1 MAKVI
6 NIDPELNNLPRKKK
20 KIDEFRELSDIDLLR
35 HLDSSHILHKMANE
49 ISAFT
54 PIYPSTIF
62 LAGLTVFSS
71 FACRAYT
78 VEYENGAIL
87 PLGLFSI
94 IEQPSNTCKSEILNW
109 FKRPFV
115 NARKDIKSKIKEK
128 VDFAEKALKNLSES
142 GGETKGSPELKTV
155 QEAKSLLNKLS
166 GYSMFPTDA
175 TPEAL
180 AASMINT
187 GGYFSLISSEKGL
200 FKTVMGGHHS
210 DGKSNNDVLL
220 QGFNGEWIEILRKSG
235 NNGKPG
241 GDAFAGYS
249 VGGICMFTQKGSI
262 SELYNVDDDCSG
274 LAARFSKLSENNKLG
289 DTSYFDNYRPKI
301 DHFEEYNQVCEQ
313 ITMMILEEMNLS
325 NPANFLNLPSL
336 KLSRRGY
343 ALIRQMQKSNAAHFG
358 KGGKYSDEK
367 IAPYVGKLD
376 MQTMK
381 QATLLH
387 LLDGGLYDTS
397 EPIPDKYVEAC
408 IAINDDLLSHSMEF
422 LSIANEIGDNA
433 AHHKILEFIGSD
445 LKTHRDVAKHCSGR
459 SPFRGQSDAYQKVL
473 SAIDDM
479 LELRLLGEQDMVVD
493 SSGRKTSRT
502 LLYVAK

>member
-1 MAKVI
+1 MAKKNNVFAL
-6 NIDPELNNLPRKKK
+6 DPEFNNLPKKK
-20 KIDEFRELSDIDLLR
+20 KPIDEFRELSDIDLLR
-35 HLDSSHILHKMANE
+35 HLDSNHVLYKMSHE
-49 ISAFT
+49 ISKFT

-62 LAGLTVFSS
+62 LAGITVFSA

-78 VEYENGAIL
+78 AKYENGAIL

-94 IEQPSNTCKSEILNW
+94 IEQPSNTSKSEILNW

-115 NARKDIKSKIKEK
+115 NARKDIKSRIKERIEYT
-128 VDFAEKALKNLSES
+128 EKCLKQLEES
-142 GGETKGSPELKTV
+142 GGETKGSPELKAV
-155 QEAKSLLNKLS
+155 KEARGLMDKLN

-235 NNGKPG
+235 IGES
-241 GDAFAGYS
+241 FAGYS

-262 SELYNVDDDCSG
+262 SELYSVDDDCSG
-274 LAARFSKLSENNKLG
+274 LAARFSKLSEKNKLG
-289 DTSYFDNYRPKI
+289 DTSYFDEFRPKI
-301 DHFEEYNQVCEQ
+301 DHFAEYNQVCEQ
-313 ITMMILEEMNLS
+313 ITMMILDEMNLS
-325 NPANFLNLPSL
+325 TPSNFLNLPSL
-336 KLSRRGY
+336 SFTKRGY
-343 ALIRQMQKSNAAHFG
+343 GLIREMQKSNAAHFG

-376 MQTMK
+376 MQVMK
-381 QATLLH
+381 QAALLH
-387 LLDGGLYDTS
+387 LLDGGVYDTA
-397 EPIPDKYVEAC
+397 EPVPDKYVESC
-408 IAINDDLLSHSMEF
+408 IAINADLLAHSMEF
-422 LSIANEIGDNA
+422 LSISNEIGDNA
-433 AHHKILEFIGSD
+433 AYHKILEFIGSD
-445 LKTHRDVAKHCSGR
+445 LKSHRDVAKKMSQR

-473 SAIDDM
+473 SAIDQMIEID
-479 LELRLLGEQDMVVD
+479 LLAEQADATT
-493 SSGRKTSRT
+493 KRT
-502 LLYVAK
+502 LLFVKK